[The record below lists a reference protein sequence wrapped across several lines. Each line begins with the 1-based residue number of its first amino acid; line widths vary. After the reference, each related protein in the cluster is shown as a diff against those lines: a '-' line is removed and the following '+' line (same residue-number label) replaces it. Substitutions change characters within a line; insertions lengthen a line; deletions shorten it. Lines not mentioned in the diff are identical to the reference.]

1 MTRVFHFVF
10 SLIILFGLGNFA
22 VGQEPISEEKNKLIG
37 DLVFVMKM
45 DRQFPEM
52 MDTML
57 KGMEA
62 TYPVGFNAAV
72 DSNPGL
78 SIEQKKA
85 LKISAG
91 DRFVAFSQKFRKR
104 LPEVVDYSKY
114 IRDAIYPL
122 YDKFYSEQ
130 ELRDLIAF
138 YKTPTG
144 QKVID
149 TLPALLADSNVA
161 AKEKLL
167 PQLIPLI
174 ESMVREDFEQI
185 AAPPKPKRKGN

>member
-1 MTRVFHFVF
+1 MTRIFHFVF
-10 SLIILFGLGNFA
+10 SLIILFGLGNIA
-22 VGQEPISEEKNKLIG
+22 VAQEPISEEKKKLIG
-37 DLVFVMKM
+37 ELVLVMKI
-45 DRQFPEM
+45 DRQFPEI
-52 MDTML
+52 MDIML
-57 KGMEA
+57 KGMET
-62 TYPVGFNAAV
+62 TYPVGFHGAV

-85 LKISAG
+85 LKTSAD
-91 DRFVAFSQKFRKR
+91 DRFVAFSQKLRKR
-104 LPEVVDYSKY
+104 LPEVVDFGKY

-122 YDKFYSEQ
+122 FDKFYSEQ

-161 AKEKLL
+161 AREKFL

-185 AAPPKPKRKGN
+185 APPPKPKRKGN